1 MKAIS
6 ILGSTGS
13 IGRQS
18 LEIIAAYPEKYQAVA
33 LAAYNNDVLL
43 EEQIEFFKPQI
54 AVLFDK
60 KAADRLSCRYRG
72 SATILTGEEGLI
84 EAAAYGKASLV
95 LSAVVGFAGLSP
107 AVAALQAGKDLALA
121 NKETLV
127 AAGSLIMDLA
137 ERRNCNIFPVDSEH
151 SAVWQ
156 CLAGERQ
163 KQIKKIILT
172 ASGGPFRGFSRDQ
185 LKTVTVEE
193 CLKHPN
199 WSMGKKITIDSA
211 TLINKG
217 LEVMEAK
224 WLFGVDYDQIEV
236 LVHPQSIVHSM
247 VEFVDGAIKAQLGSP
262 DMRLPI
268 QYALTFPNR
277 CISPALPL
285 DYAKLSSLTFSIP
298 DYEVFPGLKL
308 AFEVG
313 RAGGTLPCVFNAANE
328 IAVYAFLSGKISFL
342 DIYSIVNATVEEHVK
357 DAVVSLETLFKADT
371 WAREFATD
379 CVTHHHI
386 L

>member
-18 LEIIAAYPEKYQAVA
+18 LDIIAAYPEKYQAVA

-95 LSAVVGFAGLSP
+95 LSAVVGFAGLNP

-268 QYALTFPNR
+268 QYALTFPDR

-313 RAGGTLPCVFNAANE
+313 RVGGTLPCVFNAANE

-342 DIYSIVNATVEEHVK
+342 DIYSIVNATVKEHVK

-379 CVTHHHI
+379 CVTHHI

>member
-137 ERRNCNIFPVDSEH
+137 ERKNCDIFPVDSEH

-163 KQIKKIILT
+163 KQIKKILLT

-268 QYALTFPNR
+268 QYALTFPDR

-285 DYAKLSSLTFSIP
+285 DYAKLSTLTFSIP

-342 DIYSIVNATVEEHVK
+342 DIYSIVNATVKEHVK

-379 CVTHHHI
+379 CVTHHI